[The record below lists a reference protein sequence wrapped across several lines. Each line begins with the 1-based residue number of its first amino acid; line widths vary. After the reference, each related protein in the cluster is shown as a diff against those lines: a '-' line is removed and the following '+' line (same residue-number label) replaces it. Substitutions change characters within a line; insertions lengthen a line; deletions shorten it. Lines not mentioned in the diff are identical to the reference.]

1 MLGGGEQ
8 NALFHEARGITD
20 ASDVAP
26 LGLDREVIQVDAAKD
41 DACFGRGG
49 YQADVT
55 IHTGMETHTLCD

>member
-26 LGLDREVIQVDAAKD
+26 LGFNREVIQVDAAED

-49 YQADVT
+49 YQTDVA
-55 IHTGMETHTLCD
+55 IHTGMETHTFCD